1 MPSLKL
7 NMDTSRLL
15 NRPLFNISDTEITLL
30 SIIVFI
36 AILAFTIIASILI
49 QKALT
54 RALDKRFAQNNGTLI
69 ALLRL
74 LHYFLMII
82 GLGVSLEMVGIKIST
97 LFAAGAV
104 FALAIGFA
112 MQNII
117 QNFVSGVLLLVE
129 RSIKPGDI
137 LEIEGS
143 IVKVIDMGIRTTVV
157 RSLREEDLIIPNS
170 IFAQSTVKNF
180 TLRDSHF
187 RIEANVGVSYDSDIK
202 KVMEVLTQTV
212 EDVPW
217 RLPSLAP
224 RVVLKDFGSSSVDF
238 TISIGIDDPWNQRL
252 LLSNLRQAIWFAF
265 KKSDI
270 VIAYPQLDLHI
281 DENLTE
287 VLSKNVKKVSGAN
300 PNEVEAKA

>member
-1 MPSLKL
+1 MHTLYLATDIS
-7 NMDTSRLL
+7 SIL
-15 NRPLFNISDTEITLL
+15 NRPLFNISDTEISLL
-30 SIIVFI
+30 SIIIFI
-36 AILAFTIIASILI
+36 AILSGSILI
-49 QKALT
+49 SVLVQKTLN
-54 RALDKRFAQNNGTLI
+54 RRFARNNGTLV

-74 LHYFLMII
+74 LHYFILIV
-82 GLGVSLEMVGIKIST
+82 GLGVSLEVVGIKIST

>member
-187 RIEANVGVSYDSDIK
+187 RIEATVGVSYDSDME
-202 KVMEVLTQTV
+202 KVIVVLTETV
-212 EDVPW
+212 ENVSW
-217 RLPSLAP
+217 RLKKMPP
-224 RVVLKDFGSSSVDF
+224 RVLLTGFGDSSVDF
-238 TISIGIDDPWNQRL
+238 AVSVGISDPWNQRL
-252 LLSNLRQAIWFAF
+252 LLSNLRQDIWFAF
-265 KKSDI
+265 KKAGI

-281 DENLTE
+281 DKALTE
-287 VLSKNVKKVSGAN
+287 VLSNNTKNVKGAN
-300 PNEVEAKA
+300 PKETEV